1 MTDRVPGPSRALLA
15 ALAGSV
21 ALAAAGLWLVAR
33 GDAQA
38 GEPGRVVFDGLDA
51 DRPRIEVALRPLLD
65 GLHRP
70 VDVQVPPGSPGAL
83 VVVEQAGRLVWVE
96 PGRNAAQVLA
106 VRVEGLE
113 TGGGEQGLLGLA
125 FHPDFAR
132 NGRFFLNTTERAGAG
147 VVTRV
152 TAWRGSPGAGFA
164 AGPFTRERVLLEV
177 PQPYANHNGGGLV
190 FGPDARLYVGLGDGG
205 SAGDP
210 EGHGQRSDS
219 LLGKMLR
226 LDVDAASDGPAPRS
240 VFARGLRNP
249 WRFSFD
255 PRGRLV
261 VGDVGQNRF
270 EEIDLVP
277 EGANMGWNVREG
289 RVCFRPESGCPETG
303 FVGPVHVYGREDG
316 VSVTGGVVYTGK
328 AIPELRDR
336 YVFGD
341 YGSGRLWALRLPET
355 AGAAAPTPDALGR
368 FGLSVACI
376 ARDGQGE
383 LLVCDHIGGRIW
395 RIERESTRP

>member
-1 MTDRVPGPSRALLA
+1 MRVEA
-15 ALAGSV
+15 
-21 ALAAAGLWLVAR
+21 LVA
-33 GDAQA
+33 
-38 GEPGRVVFDGLDA
+38 
-51 DRPRIEVALRPLLD
+51 
-65 GLHRP
+65 
-70 VDVQVPPGSPGAL
+70 
-83 VVVEQAGRLVWVE
+83 
-96 PGRNAAQVLA
+96 
-106 VRVEGLE
+106 
-113 TGGGEQGLLGLA
+113 GGGEQGLLGLA

-132 NGRFFLNTTERAGAG
+132 NGRFFLNATEARDGRRRARHGVTSGAP
-147 VVTRV
+147 
-152 TAWRGSPGAGFA
+152 PGAAFA

-190 FGPDARLYVGLGDGG
+190 FGPDGRLYVGMGDGG

-261 VGDVGQNRF
+261 VGDVGQDRF

-277 EGANMGWNVREG
+277 EGANLGWNVREG
-289 RVCFRPESGCPETG
+289 RVCFRPDDGCSDRG
-303 FVGPVHVYGREDG
+303 FLGPVHVYGREDG
-316 VSVTGGVVYTGK
+316 VSVTGGVVYQGN

-341 YGSGRLWALRLPET
+341 FGSGRLWALRLPET
-355 AGAAAPTPDALGR
+355 AGAAAPPPDALGR
-368 FGLSVACI
+368 FGLSVSCI
-376 ARDGQGE
+376 ARDAKGE
-383 LLVCDHIGGRIW
+383 LLVCDHGGGRIW
-395 RIERESTRP
+395 RVEARRSLLDDRRRPSAALRRDRRQGAATGISNGMAETSRSNATFATGGERSWNRPRTSTVSSSNRSRSSAGRGSRPRRTGWRPTHTTT

>member
-1 MTDRVPGPSRALLA
+1 VASRALLA

-21 ALAAAGLWLVAR
+21 ALAGAGLWLAAR

-38 GEPGRVVFDGLDA
+38 GEPGRVVFDGLDV
-51 DRPRIEVALRPLLD
+51 DRPRIEVTLRPLLD

-70 VDVQVPPGSPGAL
+70 VDVQVPPGSQGAL
-83 VVVEQAGRLVWVE
+83 VVVEQAGRLLWVD

-106 VRVEGLE
+106 VRVEALE
-113 TGGGEQGLLGLA
+113 AGGGEQGLLGLA

-132 NGRFFLNTTERAGAG
+132 NGRFFLNATERTDAG
-147 VVTRV
+147 VATRV
-152 TAWRGSPGAGFA
+152 TSWRGPPGAAFA

-190 FGPDARLYVGLGDGG
+190 FGPDGRLYVGMGDGG

-277 EGANMGWNVREG
+277 EGANLGWNVREG
-289 RVCFRPESGCPETG
+289 RVCFRPDDGCSDRG
-303 FVGPVHVYGREDG
+303 FLGPVHVYGREDG
-316 VSVTGGVVYTGK
+316 VSVTGGVVYQGN

-341 YGSGRLWALRLPET
+341 FGSGRLWALRLPET
-355 AGAAAPTPDALGR
+355 AGAAAPPPDALGR
-368 FGLSVACI
+368 FGLSVSCI
-376 ARDGQGE
+376 ARDAKGE
-383 LLVCDHIGGRIW
+383 LLICDHGGGRIW
-395 RIERESTRP
+395 RVEGGVTAR